1 MQVLFSNSLNKIG
14 NNKVEKR
21 EDGAYKII
29 LGALNAFNVHSEFY
43 LTDGVKNLLSSGGYH
58 SLASKLKRGLLKGEA
73 NHPFKLPGMTDS
85 EFVNRN
91 LIVDNALASHHIL
104 EVLLEETNEVEAN
117 NAKVVLIWGWIK
129 PTDNEHGR
137 ALRASLEDEDV
148 NVAFSIRCFSVLRNI
163 NGLASRYITNIVTWD
178 WVDNPGIA
186 RAVKPA
192 TSKSSLT
199 TENASLG
206 NEKDIVITKDM
217 IDELKDKNSSVTTEN
232 SDAVSLLNTLEKR
245 VSGDKPLY
253 KRW

>member
-1 MQVLFSNSLNKIG
+1 MQVLFSNSLDKIG

-21 EDGAYKII
+21 EDGASKVI
-29 LGALNAFNVHSEFY
+29 LGALNAFNVHNELY
-43 LTDGVKNLLSSGGYH
+43 LIDGVKNILSNGGYH
-58 SLASKLKRGLLKGEA
+58 SLSSKLTRGLLKGEA

-91 LIVDNALASHHIL
+91 LIVDNTLASHHIL
-104 EVLLEETNEVEAN
+104 EVLLEETDEVEAN
-117 NAKVVLIWGWIK
+117 GAKVVLIWGWIK

-137 ALRASLEDEDV
+137 ALKASLEDESV

-163 NGLASRYITNIVTWD
+163 NGVACRYITNIVTWD

-199 TENASLG
+199 TENASIG
-206 NEKDIVITKDM
+206 TEKDIVITKDM
-217 IDELKDKNSSVTTEN
+217 IEELKDKNSDVTTEN
-232 SDAVSLLNTLEKR
+232 GGTMTILNTLEKR
-245 VSGDKPLY
+245 ISGDAPLY